1 MFLSEFLPKYGRERR
16 EILVHGGMR
25 TGREAVT
32 HETGKG
38 DYHTV
43 RKQLEGRKDILET
56 LLPDSIYVC
65 LRLIYLRFF
74 LTYAYLRDQTL
85 E

>member
-16 EILVHGGMR
+16 EILVHGGVR
-25 TGREAVT
+25 TGRKAVA
-32 HETGKG
+32 HETGDG

-43 RKQLEGRKDILET
+43 RQQLEGRKDMLET
-56 LLPDSIYVC
+56 LLPDSMCAFGSLPFPNIC
-65 LRLIYLRFF
+65 
-74 LTYAYLRDQTL
+74 QTL